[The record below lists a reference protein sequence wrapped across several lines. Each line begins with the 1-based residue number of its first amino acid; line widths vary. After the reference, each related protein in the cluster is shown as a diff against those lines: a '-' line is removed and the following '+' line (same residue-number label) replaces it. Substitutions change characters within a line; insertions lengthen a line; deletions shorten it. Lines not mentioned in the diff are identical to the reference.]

1 MAGRMA
7 LMTHTRPSDL
17 LGFKGSELERF
28 VLDAMI
34 FSEIADELERS
45 GPPKSTKELVRRK
58 RARWKPPRRMRT

>member
-7 LMTHTRPSDL
+7 LMTHSRPSDL

-34 FSEIADELERS
+34 LSEIANELEQIR
-45 GPPKSTKELVRRK
+45 PPKSTKELVKRK
-58 RARWKPPRRMRT
+58 RAKWRPPRRMRA

>member
-17 LGFKGSELERF
+17 LGFRGSELERF

-34 FSEIADELERS
+34 FSEIANELERAR
-45 GPPKSTKELVRRK
+45 PPKSTKELVRRK
-58 RARWKPPRRMRT
+58 RARWRPPRGMIA

>member
-1 MAGRMA
+1 MA